1 MYNISYS
8 KQAEID
14 LEDAIGHIANTSKKN
29 ALEYLLRYEDKIE
42 LLRLNPKMG
51 TKCINK
57 SIQRDCRVL
66 VNESH
71 IIIYSIGKKC
81 NSIFIIRIYH
91 SSVDYANK
99 FNKEIM

>member
-1 MYNISYS
+1 MHNISYS
-8 KQAEID
+8 KRAEID
-14 LEDAIGHIANTSKKN
+14 LEDAIAYIANTSTKN

-42 LLRLNPKMG
+42 LLRLNPQMG

-57 SIQRDCRVL
+57 NINRDCRVL
-66 VNESH
+66 INESH
-71 IIIYSIGKKC
+71 IIIYNIDEAS

-99 FNKEIM
+99 FE